1 MRGRSARTGAA
12 SRNRAASAMADAIAL
27 CKQRRVQLTAMRRT
41 LLEIL
46 WEQPQRPL
54 GAYPLMRRL
63 EAASGRQ
70 VTATSVYR
78 ALDFLLREGL
88 VMRIESRNAYLPCP
102 EPGTPFAGTFFIC
115 NVCGIATGAND
126 GALERLAAIRAGSFG
141 FTLQGRTIE
150 LQGVCR
156 RCSKSR

>member
-1 MRGRSARTGAA
+1 
-12 SRNRAASAMADAIAL
+12 MAVAITL
-27 CKQRRVQLTAMRRT
+27 CKQRGVQLTTPRRM

-63 EAASGRQ
+63 EVATGKQ

-78 ALDFLLREGL
+78 ALGFLVRQDLI
-88 VMRIESRNAYLPCP
+88 VRIESRNAYLPCP
-102 EPGTPFAGTFFIC
+102 EPGMPFVGTFFIC
-115 NVCGIATGAND
+115 NVCGIANGVND
-126 GALERLAAIRAGSFG
+126 DALELAAIRAKSFG

-150 LQGVCR
+150 LQGVCN